1 MSGTQPTERAAVV
14 LRDGGVT
21 WLVALA
27 GDIRKLG
34 LTPLLVSGPADPADW
49 RRLTDAYQRAVRIDD
64 PTDAAQVVAAAKTVA
79 GGAELAGIV
88 TGSDGVVVTAAE
100 ASALLGLA
108 GPDPAALARTRNKYA
123 ARRTLAAAGLPTPRF
138 ALLES
143 VDAVARVAAEVGFPA
158 IVKPLNGTAS
168 HGVRRVD
175 GPAELAEAYR
185 QLTDRLPEA
194 MDGLYRRPLPAADG
208 PLDPTRV
215 LLVEAVLQ
223 GREYCVDVVLRD
235 GAPEPAALV
244 DKFLV
249 DERFFEQG
257 FLWPAELPEPGREA
271 LLRAAVAAVTALGL
285 DQTVAHVELIDD
297 VRHGPT
303 IIEVNPG
310 RPGGQL
316 LPRLNELVTG
326 IDLTAEYLALHLNLP
341 RPRRQPAALPMP
353 LATLTVFGHGTGRV
367 VAVHGLAELHD
378 LPDVIDVVTAIEPG
392 YVLTGEHEV
401 FAVNVLVDAADG
413 AQAVRELYATVSELV
428 HLELEPVDG

>member
-1 MSGTQPTERAAVV
+1 MNGTQPTQRAAVV

-27 GDIRKLG
+27 GDIRRLG

-49 RRLTDAYQRAVRIDD
+49 RRLTDAYERAVRVDD
-64 PTDAAQVVAAAKTVA
+64 PTDAAQVAAAAKTLA
-79 GGAELAGIV
+79 EGAALAGVV

-100 ASALLGLA
+100 ASALLGLG

-123 ARRTLAAAGLPTPRF
+123 ARRTLASAGLSTPRF
-138 ALLES
+138 ALLDS
-143 VDAVARVAAEVGFPA
+143 ADAVDRVAVEVGFPA

-168 HGVRRVD
+168 HGVRRVE

-185 QLTDRLPEA
+185 QLTARLPEA
-194 MDGLYRRPLPAADG
+194 MDGLYRRPLPTADG

-215 LLVEAVLQ
+215 LLVEEVLQ

-235 GAPEPAALV
+235 GVPEPAVLV

-257 FLWPAELPEPGREA
+257 FLWPAELPEPGQEA
-271 LLRAAVAAVTALGL
+271 LRRAAVAGVTALGL
-285 DQTVAHVELIDD
+285 DRTVAHVELIDD
-297 VRHGPT
+297 RRRGPT

-326 IDLTAEYLALHLNLP
+326 IDLTAEYLALHLGLP
-341 RPRRQPAALPMP
+341 GPRRGPAALPMP
-353 LATLTVFGHGTGRV
+353 LATLTVFGHGRGRV
-367 VAVHGLAELHD
+367 VAVHGLDELRE
-378 LPDVIDVVTAIEPG
+378 LPDVIDIVTAIEPG

-413 AQAVRELYATVSELV
+413 AEAVRELYATVADLV
-428 HLELEPVDG
+428 HLELEPVDD